1 MQSKL
6 ICHNNMCVST
16 TATVHIH
23 QSKHINS
30 KETLMSHPF
39 VIAKESGVIPA
50 SVFFDQ
56 AKDAVKQLQLLNTHP
71 GDATLIGFLPDQVAA
86 LELVMVRTDRKQK
99 DWTEIELPA
108 ITEMEAA
115 VTHAA
120 LDRMRPAIKKARKN
134 SLSAEELMQALTGE
148 PDMKIARE
156 RFLTQSGQ
164 SVSIR
169 DNENVLALPN
179 AAALPKRYLAKE
191 PYTFTVAVESTDRVA
206 SSVRLLLVD
215 KLPPEELFLEHD
227 VGVRTIITSVKDS
240 SDIKLLALCMAN
252 QVSVH
257 VKVAL
262 SITIGGSGLS
272 YTANLISILNPA
284 LALATVKQVMTADS
298 NELF

>member
-1 MQSKL
+1 MQYEL
-6 ICHNNMCVST
+6 ICNNNTCVST
-16 TATVHIH
+16 TANLHIH
-23 QSKHINS
+23 RSKHINS
-30 KETLMSHPF
+30 KEILMTQQ
-39 VIAKESGVIPA
+39 IAITSQSGVIPV
-50 SVFFDQ
+50 SVFFDH

-71 GDATLIGFLPDQVAA
+71 GDATSIGFLPEQVAA
-86 LELVMVRTDRKQK
+86 LDLMMVRTDRRQK
-99 DWTEIELPA
+99 DWIDKELSA
-108 ITEMEAA
+108 ITELETA
-115 VTHAA
+115 VTNAA
-120 LDRMRPAIKKARKN
+120 LIRMKPAINKARKN
-134 SLSAEELMQALTGE
+134 LLTAEELMKTLNAE

-164 SVSIR
+164 PVSIR
-169 DNENVLALPN
+169 DNENILAMPN
-179 AAALPKRYLAKE
+179 AAALPKRYLAKD
-191 PYTFTVAVESTDRVA
+191 PYIFTVSVESTDRVA

-215 KLPPEELFLEHD
+215 KLPPKDLFLEHD

-252 QVSVH
+252 QVSVQ

-262 SITIGGSGLS
+262 SINIGGSGLS